1 MAAPTSRRRPSF
13 LFVGLPFLTFMGLGS
28 MWLSEILRG
37 RQSLRNEQ
45 QVAMRQKSTI
55 KRTKFDIEQEL
66 AILQGKINID
76 AWENRAIPDF
86 PGKRDPNRK
95 ASD

>member
-1 MAAPTSRRRPSF
+1 MSAIRKRPSF
-13 LFVGLPFLTFMGLGS
+13 LLVGLPFLTFMGLGS
-28 MWLSEILRG
+28 VWLSEILRG
-37 RQSLRNEQ
+37 KQSLKDERQ
-45 QVAMRQKSTI
+45 LSQKSTI

-95 ASD
+95 PAD

>member
-1 MAAPTSRRRPSF
+1 MAARKGRPSF
-13 LFVGLPFLTFMGLGS
+13 LYVGLPFLTFMGLGS
-28 MWLSEILRG
+28 IWLSEILRG
-37 RQSLRNEQ
+37 KQSLRDE
-45 QVAMRQKSTI
+45 RQATARQRGTI

-95 ASD
+95 AAD

>member
-1 MAAPTSRRRPSF
+1 MQRSKRPSF
-13 LFVGLPFLTFMGLGS
+13 LLVGLPFLTFMGLGS
-28 MWLSEILRG
+28 VWLSEILRG
-37 RQSLRNEQ
+37 KQSLKDERQ
-45 QVAMRQKSTI
+45 LHQKSTI

-86 PGKRDPNRK
+86 PGKRDPSRK
-95 ASD
+95 PAD

>member
-1 MAAPTSRRRPSF
+1 MSTRPSKRSSF

-28 MWLSEILRG
+28 VWLSEILRG
-37 RQSLRNEQ
+37 KQSLRNEQ
-45 QVAMRQKSTI
+45 ALHMKGTI
-55 KRTKFDIEQEL
+55 KRTKFNLEQEL

-95 ASD
+95 PSD